1 MQNSKNKQKS
11 AAKRQREK
19 ILLPLLLVLTA
30 IAVLVTGLNVRQ
42 QRKETR
48 AENGSDLQEINSG
61 GPDIN
66 PAGQALPVTAG
77 STVATPTPTPSPT
90 PSPTPEPVYVYTI
103 PENSLRGM
111 EPDPEGY
118 HESASA
124 EELAAFLQRDDVKKL
139 IGERQLVWNEE
150 IVLFPESTLRWYFDE
165 TILCIVWQEVEA
177 RTVGTFSEIIIQ
189 DGSQLRRKISSDEL
203 WSFAFETTSQFAADT
218 DAVLAFG
225 GDFYYHGRACGI
237 GIYQREF
244 YRFDPVTCDTCY
256 ITADGDMLF
265 SYRRQFAEQ
274 AEAERFA
281 EENNVLFSLG
291 FGPVLID
298 DGQDVTPEEYPWGEV
313 NDTYA
318 RAAIGLLEEHHY
330 LTMNLN
336 CDAPGTEY
344 YNLATLRQAADAMV
358 ARGCRKAY
366 ALDGGQTATT
376 VFGGQLIN
384 PVQFGWEKEI
394 SDIIYFASARG
405 GEKKELP

>member
-1 MQNSKNKQKS
+1 MRSSEIRKKS
-11 AAKRQREK
+11 AEKRQRTLL
-19 ILLPLLLVLTA
+19 LLPLLLVLLGVA
-30 IAVLVTGLNVRQ
+30 AVILLLHARLQNANEPQ
-42 QRKETR
+42 QTEGQKNSPGELQTETIP
-48 AENGSDLQEINSG
+48 E
-61 GPDIN
+61 
-66 PAGQALPVTAG
+66 T
-77 STVATPTPTPSPT
+77 TPTPTPSPT
-90 PSPTPEPVYVYTI
+90 PTPTPEPVYVQII
-103 PENSLRGM
+103 PENSLTGM

-118 HESASA
+118 HESMEA
-124 EELAAFLQRDDVKKL
+124 EELTAFLQREEVQKL
-139 IGERQLVWNEE
+139 VGDRKLVWNADIER
-150 IVLFPESTLRWYFDE
+150 FPDTPVRWYFDE
-165 TILCIVWQEVEA
+165 TILCIVWQEAEA
-177 RTVGTFSEIIIQ
+177 QTVGTFSETIIA
-189 DGSQLRRKISSDEL
+189 DGSQLRRKISADEL

-218 DAVLAFG
+218 RAVLAFG

-274 AEAERFA
+274 AEAEQFA
-281 EENNVLFSLG
+281 EENQVLFSLG

-298 DGQDVTPEEYPWGEV
+298 DYVDVTPEDYPWGEV
-313 NDTYA
+313 KDTYA
-318 RAAIGLLEEHHY
+318 RSALGLMEEHHY

-336 CDAPGTEY
+336 CGDAGTEY

-376 VFGGQLIN
+376 VFGGTLIN

-394 SDIIYFASARG
+394 SDIIYFASAHG
-405 GEKKELP
+405 GELKEIPQG

>member
-1 MQNSKNKQKS
+1 MRSSEIRKKS
-11 AAKRQREK
+11 AEKRQRTLL
-19 ILLPLLLVLTA
+19 LLPLLLVLLGVA
-30 IAVLVTGLNVRQ
+30 AVILLLHARLQNANEPQ
-42 QRKETR
+42 QTEGQKNSPGELQTETIP
-48 AENGSDLQEINSG
+48 E
-61 GPDIN
+61 
-66 PAGQALPVTAG
+66 T
-77 STVATPTPTPSPT
+77 TPTPTPSPT
-90 PSPTPEPVYVYTI
+90 PTPEPVYVQII
-103 PENSLRGM
+103 PENSLTGM

-118 HESASA
+118 HESMEA
-124 EELAAFLQRDDVKKL
+124 EELTAFLQREEVQKL
-139 IGERQLVWNEE
+139 VGDRKLVWNADIER
-150 IVLFPESTLRWYFDE
+150 FPDTPVRWYFDE

-177 RTVGTFSEIIIQ
+177 QTVGTFSETIIA
-189 DGSQLRRKISSDEL
+189 DGSQLRRKISADEL

-218 DAVLAFG
+218 RAVLAFG

-274 AEAERFA
+274 AEAEQFA
-281 EENNVLFSLG
+281 EENQVLFSLG

-298 DGQDVTPEEYPWGEV
+298 DYVDVTPEDYPWGEV
-313 NDTYA
+313 KDTYA
-318 RAAIGLLEEHHY
+318 RSALGLMEEHHY

-336 CDAPGTEY
+336 CGDAGTEY

-376 VFGGQLIN
+376 VFGGTLIN

-394 SDIIYFASARG
+394 SDIIYFASAHG
-405 GEKKELP
+405 GELKEIPQG

>member
-1 MQNSKNKQKS
+1 MRSSEIRKKS
-11 AAKRQREK
+11 AEKRQRTLL
-19 ILLPLLLVLTA
+19 LLPLLLVLLGVA
-30 IAVLVTGLNVRQ
+30 AVILLLHARLQNANEPQQTGGQKNSPGELQ
-42 QRKETR
+42 TETIP
-48 AENGSDLQEINSG
+48 E
-61 GPDIN
+61 
-66 PAGQALPVTAG
+66 T
-77 STVATPTPTPSPT
+77 TPTPMPSPT
-90 PSPTPEPVYVYTI
+90 PTPTPEPVYVQII
-103 PENSLRGM
+103 PENSLTGM

-118 HESASA
+118 HESMEA
-124 EELAAFLQRDDVKKL
+124 EELTAFLQREEVQKL
-139 IGERQLVWNEE
+139 VGDRKLVWNADIER
-150 IVLFPESTLRWYFDE
+150 FPDTPVRWYFDE

-177 RTVGTFSEIIIQ
+177 QTVGTFSETIIA
-189 DGSQLRRKISSDEL
+189 DGSQLRRKISADEL

-218 DAVLAFG
+218 RAVLAFG

-274 AEAERFA
+274 AEAEQFA
-281 EENNVLFSLG
+281 EENQVLFSLG

-298 DGQDVTPEEYPWGEV
+298 DYVDVTPEDYPWGEV
-313 NDTYA
+313 KDTYA
-318 RAAIGLLEEHHY
+318 RSALGLMEEHHY

-336 CDAPGTEY
+336 CGDAGTEY

-376 VFGGQLIN
+376 VFGGTLIN

-394 SDIIYFASARG
+394 SDIIYFASAHG
-405 GEKKELP
+405 GELKEIPQG

>member
-1 MQNSKNKQKS
+1 MQNSKRKKT
-11 AAKRQREK
+11 AGERQRNLF
-19 ILLPLLLVLTA
+19 LLPLLLVLLGAAAVIILQNARIQAANQNAPLQAEEQGKSEEEIPTEHENPETA
-30 IAVLVTGLNVRQ
+30 RTPEPI
-42 QRKETR
+42 
-48 AENGSDLQEINSG
+48 
-61 GPDIN
+61 
-66 PAGQALPVTAG
+66 
-77 STVATPTPTPSPT
+77 PTPK
-90 PSPTPEPVYVYTI
+90 PTPEPVYVRTI
-103 PENSLRGM
+103 PENSLTGM
-111 EPDPEGY
+111 DPDPDGY
-118 HESASA
+118 YESMNA
-124 EELAAFLQRDDVKKL
+124 EELTAFLQREEVQAL
-139 IGERQLVWNEE
+139 IGGRQLVWNADIER
-150 IVLFPESTLRWYFDE
+150 FPDTPVRWYFDE

-177 RTVGTFSEIIIQ
+177 QAVGTFSETIIA
-189 DGSQLRRKISSDEL
+189 DGSQLRRKISADEL

-218 DAVLAFG
+218 NAVLAFG

-265 SYRRQFAEQ
+265 SYRQQFSEQ

-281 EENNVLFSLG
+281 EENDVLFSLG

-298 DGQDVTPEEYPWGEV
+298 DYQDVTPEDYPWGEV

-318 RAAIGLLEEHHY
+318 RAALGLLEEHHY
-330 LTMNLN
+330 LTMNIN
-336 CDAPGTEY
+336 CGQAGTEY
-344 YNLATLRQAADAMV
+344 YYLATLRQAADAMA

-376 VFGGQLIN
+376 VFGGELIN

-405 GEKKELP
+405 GELKEVPQD